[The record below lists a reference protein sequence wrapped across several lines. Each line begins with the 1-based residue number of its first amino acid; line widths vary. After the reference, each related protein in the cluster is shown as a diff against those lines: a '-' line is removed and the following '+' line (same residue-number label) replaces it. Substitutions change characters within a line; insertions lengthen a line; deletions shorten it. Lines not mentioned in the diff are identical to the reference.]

1 MHLPGVCCNAAQLVR
16 YHRLC
21 VVHSVAATGRPE
33 DIANTIGEVAQH
45 QYRTRAAGQHALPRI
60 RTEAGRRRQ
69 CYSAVR
75 TTTVSRSMSAYA
87 ALGVNFENTYCESR
101 MITRRSR

>member
-16 YHRLC
+16 CHRLC

-60 RTEAGRRRQ
+60 RTEAGRRRL

-75 TTTVSRSMSAYA
+75 DYDKLTT
-87 ALGVNFENTYCESR
+87 
-101 MITRRSR
+101 